1 MDKTKIYEVK
11 NRSSSVIAYSIP
23 EDGVKRTFQPGETKK
38 ISFSEL
44 EKLTFQSGGQALIN
58 SYFLIKDTEIIGDL
72 NVRPEPEYFLTEP
85 QIVDLIKTGSLDQF
99 LDCLDFAPA
108 GVIELVKDLSIKIP
122 LSDYSKRQAL
132 KEKIGFDLDAALRHI
147 EEERAEAAEANK
159 NAIDPATPQRRVK
172 PATEA
177 AAPGRRAGG
186 NYKIVSQAEPSAE

>member
-1 MDKTKIYEVK
+1 MDKNTIYEVK
-11 NRSSSVIAYSIP
+11 NRSSSILVYSIP
-23 EDGVKRTFQPGETKK
+23 DIGIRREFMPGETKK
-38 ISFSEL
+38 ISFEEL
-44 EKLTFQSGGQALIN
+44 EKLTYQSGGQALIN
-58 SYFLIKDTEIIGDL
+58 NYLMIKNPEVVKDL
-72 NVRPEPEYFLTEP
+72 NVKTEPEYYLTEA

-159 NAIDPATPQRRVK
+159 NVIDPATPKRRVK
-172 PATEA
+172 PATET
-177 AAPGRRAGG
+177 AAPERRAGG